1 MTTQTFTSEVAKI
14 SNFQNSK
21 NFEAEFA
28 SLKDQIGELKGKKK
42 NLNKTLNRF
51 SQF

>member
-28 SLKDQIGELKGKKK
+28 KLKDQIGELKGREI